1 MIRGDIRRAFRLAL
15 RRRDRWEQEVED
27 EIKLHLALRAE
38 ALAAAG
44 ASADHAYAEA
54 VRRFGSLDESRT
66 RLLDAARHRERHMQR
81 TEWLADARQ
90 DLSFALRTLGRRKA
104 WTSITILTLALGIG
118 ATTAV
123 FSAVSSLLL
132 HPLPYPNA
140 GRIVLVDKQTTRAN
154 NTGID
159 VSISVG
165 SKELLAWR
173 EQAHS
178 FEALE
183 PYATSTMSLETA
195 GEPTEITA
203 ALVTPTFAAFAGQQ
217 PLVGRNF
224 TPADLRAHDHAAL
237 LGESLWRT
245 SYGADPAI
253 VGKSLHLDDSIYTI
267 IGVMPASLRIPSIVH
282 READVWLPIDL
293 AGDTSNSGGYSVVGR
308 LHTGVSAARATREL
322 DALLERVQLPGMNS
336 NMFHTRV
343 QTPQALVPFRNS
355 LILLMGAVGLVLL
368 VACAN
373 VAHLILAL
381 SASRDREMAIR
392 AALGAGRR
400 RLIRQVVTESLALA
414 SLGVA
419 AGVFLGW
426 AGLKLIVALRPSA
439 LSELSAA
446 SLDGNALALAVVLGA
461 ASGIVFGLIGAFR
474 NARRSPNDSLKS
486 AATSASHS
494 RRHEHARS
502 LLVISEMAMS
512 AMLLVGAT
520 LLVRSVIH
528 LEHAD
533 LGFDPHGLYTLKV
546 DLPHSRY
553 ADSTSV
559 GVYERQLADRVRA
572 IPGVRAASAT
582 DVIPGEWYFRIG
594 GLQVQGD
601 APPPT
606 GTTQLIHFSPVSP
619 SYFKTMGIGLLEGRV
634 FDDSSA
640 ASDQVLVNAGFAR
653 AHWPAGHAVGHR
665 IRIVYNGNGAWMTI
679 TGVVANV
686 ATMGPMTQSSDPMLY
701 GPMPPARPSALVRT
715 QTKMLARMQAASGS
729 VGLLR
734 AAALSIDPR
743 VRVTIDPVERLM
755 AESISEPRFVM
766 LLLTSFTV
774 LALVLAS
781 VGLYGVMSYTVAQ
794 RTREIG
800 IRIALGASGG
810 RIARAVV
817 GRAVALAFAGAAA
830 GLIGAVWATKLIES
844 SLNSVSRTD
853 PASFAIGAMLLIGA
867 AVAASVV
874 PMRRAVSVDPVTAI
888 RAD

>member
-1 MIRGDIRRAFRLAL
+1 VIRGNIRRAFRLAL
-15 RRRDRWEQEVED
+15 RRRDHWEQEVED
-27 EIKLHLALRAE
+27 EIKLHLALRAQ
-38 ALAAAG
+38 ALADAG
-44 ASADHAYAEA
+44 ASADDAYAEA
-54 VRRFGSLDESRT
+54 VRRFGQLDESRT
-66 RLLDAARHRERHMQR
+66 LLLDAARHRERHMQR

-132 HPLPYPNA
+132 HPLPYPDA
-140 GRIVLVDKQTTRAN
+140 GRIVLVDKQTTQAN

-173 EQAHS
+173 EQARS

-195 GEPTEITA
+195 GEPTELTA
-203 ALVTPTFAAFAGQQ
+203 ALVTPTFAAFAGQR

-224 TPADLRAHDHAAL
+224 TAADIRAHDRAAL

-267 IGVMPASLRIPSIVH
+267 IGVMPAALRVPSIVH

-293 AGDTSNSGGYSVVGR
+293 AGDASTWGYSVVGR
-308 LHTGVSAARATREL
+308 LRAGVSAATATREL
-322 DALLERVQLPGMNS
+322 DALLRRVPQTDMNP

-355 LILLMGAVGLVLL
+355 LILLMGAVALVLL

-373 VAHLILAL
+373 VAHLVLAM

-400 RLIRQVVTESLALA
+400 RLLRQVVTESLALA

-419 AGVFLGW
+419 GGVFLGW

-446 SLDGNALALAVVLGA
+446 SLDRNAVALAVVLGA
-461 ASGIVFGLIGAFR
+461 ASGIAFGLIGAFR

-486 AATSASHS
+486 AATSASRS
-494 RRHEHARS
+494 RRHERARA

-528 LEHAD
+528 LEHVD
-533 LGFDPHGLYTLKV
+533 LGFDPNGLYTLKV

-553 ADSTSV
+553 KDSIAV
-559 GVYERQLADRVRA
+559 GAYERQLADRVRA
-572 IPGVRAASAT
+572 IPGVRAAAAT
-582 DVIPGEWYFRIG
+582 AVIPGEWYFRIG

-619 SYFKTMGIGLLEGRV
+619 SYFRAMGIGLQEGRV
-634 FDDSSA
+634 FDDTSA
-640 ASDQVLVNAGFAR
+640 TSDQVVVNAGFAR

-665 IRIVYNGNGAWMTI
+665 VRIVYNGNGTWMTI
-679 TGVVANV
+679 TGVVADV
-686 ATMGPMTQSSDPMLY
+686 ATMGPMTQASDPMLY
-701 GPMPPARPSALVRT
+701 GPMSAGRP
-715 QTKMLARMQAASGS
+715 KMLVRMQAASGS

-734 AAALSIDPR
+734 AAALSVDPR

-774 LALVLAS
+774 LALILAS

-817 GRAVALAFAGAAA
+817 GRAVALAVAGAAA

-853 PASFAIGAMLLIGA
+853 PASFAIGATLLIGA

>member
-1 MIRGDIRRAFRLAL
+1 MIRAGIRRLFSLPLRA
-15 RRRDRWEQEVED
+15 RRRWERDVEE
-27 EIKLHLALRAE
+27 EIMLHLALRAE
-38 ALAAAG
+38 QLTAAG
-44 ASADHAYAEA
+44 QSTEDAYAEA
-54 VRRFGSLDESRT
+54 VRRFGPLHESRA

-90 DLSFALRTLGRRKA
+90 DLTFALRTLGRRKG
-104 WTSITILTLALGIG
+104 WTAITILTLALGIG

-140 GRIVLVDKQTTRAN
+140 DRIVLVDKQTTRAN
-154 NTGID
+154 DSGID

-173 EQAHS
+173 RYGHS

-195 GEPTEITA
+195 GEPADLTA
-203 ALVTPTFAAFAGQQ
+203 AMVTPTFAAFAGQRAIA
-217 PLVGRNF
+217 GRNF
-224 TPADLRAHDHAAL
+224 TDADLRAHDHAAL
-237 LGESLWRT
+237 LGEALWRT
-245 SYGADPAI
+245 RYGADPAV
-253 VGKSLHLDDSIYTI
+253 VGKSIHLDDSIYTI
-267 IGVMPASLRIPSIVH
+267 VGVMPSALRIPNILH

-293 AGDTSNSGGYSVVGR
+293 AGDTSNAGGYSVVGR
-308 LHTGVSAARATREL
+308 LRTGVDAASATREL
-322 DALLERVQLPGMNS
+322 DAILRRVPLPGTNP

-343 QTPQALVPFRNS
+343 QTPKALVPFRNS
-355 LILLMGAVGLVLL
+355 LILLMGAVALVLL

-373 VAHLILAL
+373 VAHLVLAM

-392 AALGAGRR
+392 AALGAARR
-400 RLIRQVVTESLALA
+400 RLLRQVLTESLALA
-414 SLGVA
+414 TLGAA

-426 AGLKLIVALRPSA
+426 AGLEVIVALRPQA

-446 SLDGNALALAVVLGA
+446 SLDRNALGLAVVLGV
-461 ASGIVFGLIGAFR
+461 ASGVVFGLIGALR
-474 NARRSPNDSLKS
+474 SARRSPNDSLKS

-494 RRHEHARS
+494 RRHERARA

-528 LEHAD
+528 LEHVD
-533 LGFDPHGLYTLKV
+533 LGFDPHGLYTLNV
-546 DLPHSRY
+546 ALPHSRY
-553 ADSTSV
+553 ADSVAV

-572 IPGVRAASAT
+572 IPGVRSASAT
-582 DVIPGEWYFRIG
+582 AVIPSEWYFRIG

-601 APPPT
+601 APPPN
-606 GTTQLIHFSPVSP
+606 GATQLIHFSPVSP
-619 SYFKTMGIGLLEGRV
+619 SYFKTMGIRLLEGRI

-640 ASDQVLVNAGFAR
+640 TSDQVLVNAGFAR

-665 IRIVYNGNGAWMTI
+665 IRIVYNGNGTWMTI
-679 TGVVANV
+679 TGVVADV
-686 ATMGPMTQSSDPMLY
+686 ATMGPLAKSSDLMLY
-701 GPMPPARPSALVRT
+701 GPISTARP
-715 QTKMLARMQAASGS
+715 KMLVRMQAASGS

-800 IRIALGASGG
+800 IRIALGASAG

-817 GRAVALAFAGAAA
+817 GRAVALALVGAAA
-830 GLIGAVWATKLIES
+830 GLLGAVWATKLIES
-844 SLNSVSRTD
+844 SLNSISRTD
-853 PASFAIGAMLLIGA
+853 PASFIIGATLLIGA
-867 AVAASVV
+867 AVAASIV
-874 PMRRAVSVDPVTAI
+874 PMRRAVAVDPMTAI
-888 RAD
+888 RTE